1 MMLIFIFNTVYIVA
15 PMDGNIVASK
25 TQYFAPKDCFD
36 LNEPLQEGIINYFI
50 CDLHFIY
57 HRI

>member
-1 MMLIFIFNTVYIVA
+1 MYIIA
-15 PMDGNIVASK
+15 PMNVNIVTSK
-25 TQYFAPKDCFD
+25 THYFAPKDCFN